1 MLQPD
6 SCACGMN
13 NLQLFQVPPTNI
25 ALEDS
30 KWEEYY
36 PISSTLNSDTAPIE
50 FEIKGQGDQYL
61 DLSQTYVQMV
71 CKFTKEDGGDL
82 TGANTT
88 CAPVNNILHSLFTEI
103 DLSVN
108 GKIVSPGTDTY
119 PYKAYLEKLLSYKPR
134 TLMTQMRACSL
145 WEKDTAG
152 HMDEVGVADLGVA
165 QNKTFD
171 VTPGSGGGADTV
183 TIDEPIVP
191 ELPANSRNEGFRKR
205 HQAIKDSKKIALF
218 DRLHL
223 DLFQQDRF
231 LPNGVDV
238 RLRFNRA
245 RPQFYMMIKALSTGK
260 VKILNMVL
268 WVRKVKP
275 TAVMMNGINQN
286 LNTHRAK
293 YPLRRVEVKTFTILT
308 GTQSKITDHLFQ
320 GQMPKRLILGFV
332 ENAAFNGDKTKN
344 PFHFQNFGIK
354 KLDVSI
360 NGETMSTR
368 CFEPNFNED
377 LYLRSYLSLYQAL
390 GKLGEDWAPD
400 ITLEEYKNGYTLWGW
415 DFTKD
420 QEAQSDKFHIIET
433 GNLRI
438 EVQFTNNTVN
448 TLNCVVYAEFDNLL
462 EINKQR
468 EVSIDY

>member
-6 SCACGMN
+6 SCACGMD

-25 ALEDS
+25 ALEES

-36 PISSTLNSDTAPIE
+36 PISSTLDSETAPIE

-61 DLSQTYVQMV
+61 DLSQTYLQMV
-71 CKFTKEDGGDL
+71 CQFVQNDGSDLAGDPAK
-82 TGANTT
+82 T
-88 CAPVNNILHSLFTEI
+88 APVNNILHSLFTEI
-103 DLSVN
+103 DVNVN
-108 GKIVSPGTDTY
+108 GKIITPGTDTY

-134 TLMTQMRACSL
+134 TLATQMKACSL

-152 HMDEVGVADLGVA
+152 HMDERGLAALDVDAN
-165 QNKTFD
+165 QTFN
-171 VTPGSGGGADTV
+171 VSNANTV
-183 TIDEPIVP
+183 TINKPIIP
-191 ELPANSRNEGFRKR
+191 AYPANSKNEGYRKR
-205 HQAIKDSKKIALF
+205 HEAIDASKKITLL

-245 RPQFYMMIKALSTGK
+245 RPDFYMMTAQANTGK
-260 VKILNMVL
+260 VKILSMVL

-275 TAVMMNGINQN
+275 SPTLMNHINQT

-293 YPLRRVEVKTFTILT
+293 YPLRRVEVKSFTIPT

-344 PFHFQNFGIK
+344 PFNFQNFGIK

-360 NGETMSTR
+360 NGETMMTR

-377 LYLRSYLSLYQAL
+377 LYLRSYLSMYQAL

-420 QEAQSDKFHIIET
+420 QEAQSDKFHLIET
-433 GNLRI
+433 GNLRV
-438 EVQFTNNTVN
+438 EVQFTNNTAT

>member
-1 MLQPD
+1 
-6 SCACGMN
+6 
-13 NLQLFQVPPTNI
+13 
-25 ALEDS
+25 
-30 KWEEYY
+30 
-36 PISSTLNSDTAPIE
+36 
-50 FEIKGQGDQYL
+50 
-61 DLSQTYVQMV
+61 MV
-71 CKFTKEDGGDL
+71 CKFTKDDGTNL
-82 TGANTT
+82 TGAGNTS
-88 CAPVNNILHSLFTEI
+88 APVNNILHSLFTEI

-108 GKIVSPGTDTY
+108 GKIATPGSDTY
-119 PYKAYLEKLLSYKPR
+119 PYKAYLEKLLSNKPR

-171 VTPGSGGGADTV
+171 VTPGAQGGADTV
-183 TIDEPIVP
+183 TIDEPIIP
-191 ELPANSRNEGFRKR
+191 ELPANSKNDGFRKR
-205 HQAIKDSKKIALF
+205 HQAINDSKEITLY

-223 DLFQQDRF
+223 DLFQQGRF

-245 RPQFYMMIKALSTGK
+245 KPQFYMMIKAGSTGK
-260 VKILNMVL
+260 VKILSMIL
-268 WVRKVKP
+268 WVRKVKA
-275 TAVMMNGINQN
+275 TAVMMNDINQG

-293 YPLRRVEVKTFTILT
+293 YPLRRVEVKTFTIPT

-320 GQMPKRLILGFV
+320 GQMPKRIILGFV
-332 ENAAFNGDKTKN
+332 DNVAFNGDKSKN
-344 PFHFQNFGIK
+344 PFHFQNVGIK

-360 NGETMSTR
+360 NGEIMSTR

-390 GKLGEDWAPD
+390 GKLGEDWTPD

-433 GNLRI
+433 GNLRV